1 MSGVASALRLGLFGV
16 VVAAVLAGVDAG
28 THKRIEANS
37 QRAFVKSLIDLTG
50 DSRLATLTGHLV
62 LPLQICTSAAKPLYE
77 VRMASTRGYG
87 GSISL
92 LVAIDTTDRVAGV
105 RVVSHHETPGIG
117 DVIET
122 NRSGW
127 ILNFGSRAATIDG
140 VTGATITTRAVIG
153 AVDAAAIDHRNQLP
167 ARCTHVLSD

>member
-1 MSGVASALRLGLFGV
+1 M
-16 VVAAVLAGVDAG
+16 
-28 THKRIEANS
+28 
-37 QRAFVKSLIDLTG
+37 
-50 DSRLATLTGHLV
+50 
-62 LPLQICTSAAKPLYE
+62 
-77 VRMASTRGYG
+77 
-87 GSISL
+87 
-92 LVAIDTTDRVAGV
+92 